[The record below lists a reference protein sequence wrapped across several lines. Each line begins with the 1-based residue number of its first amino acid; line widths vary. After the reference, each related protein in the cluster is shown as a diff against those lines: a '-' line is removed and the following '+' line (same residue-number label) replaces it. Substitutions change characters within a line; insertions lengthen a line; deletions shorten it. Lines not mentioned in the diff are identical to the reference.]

1 MEIKKFKEFKNG
13 KVYCL
18 KLNDGKLIETTD
30 TFLPFYTKFAI
41 NENTNKL
48 KSNVLG
54 DRNERWMIG
63 VSCMSG
69 CPCHCQFCLVP
80 GTKVLKSDF
89 SLVNIE
95 DIMIGDEVLSNVL
108 TKSSNSVTSYS
119 SSFYR
124 NAKVL
129 NLFKR
134 KYSGDIVTIT
144 TEKGKKLTL
153 TPNHKIAIKNNLYR
167 RKYVNASEIHK
178 GDIIYTFQFENNINL
193 HNNEEWII
201 GWLYGFIK
209 GDGVYTKNT
218 GKQSYK
224 TSVSQSNNLIFY
236 AHEKINQL
244 FGKTSIITEYKYD
257 NENHKTSYR
266 FSFGEKTYNSM
277 MKRVNEVINND
288 NFKKGFISG
297 FWDAEGFSFKNN
309 NIARVCNNDINL
321 LNLFNKFITDLGF
334 KEGKIKD
341 YMPKNNN
348 LVLDTSINRMTFCT
362 FFQPFNDKKNFLKNN
377 VKIKDVCDKDI
388 VKTIEINYYD
398 GFVYN
403 IETSE
408 HTYIA
413 NDVLVH
419 NCATGQMK
427 GYRNLTANEIVEQVE
442 FIINNNPEY
451 NPNISKE
458 FKINY
463 TRMGEPFLNIEN
475 VKKAIEI
482 IDSKYNNVHHYIS
495 TIGVIG
501 SDFSWIKDNI
511 TLQISL
517 HSFNENTR
525 NELIPFK
532 NKMTIE
538 ELGKIRTSSNLKT
551 TVNLTLV
558 DVNDFDINMLKK
570 YFNPKYFFIKLSP
583 LNPNVISDKNHLSGI
598 IHSDNIL

>member
-69 CPCHCQFCLVP
+69 CPCHCQFC
-80 GTKVLKSDF
+80 
-89 SLVNIE
+89 
-95 DIMIGDEVLSNVL
+95 
-108 TKSSNSVTSYS
+108 
-119 SSFYR
+119 
-124 NAKVL
+124 
-129 NLFKR
+129 
-134 KYSGDIVTIT
+134 
-144 TEKGKKLTL
+144 
-153 TPNHKIAIKNNLYR
+153 
-167 RKYVNASEIHK
+167 AS
-178 GDIIYTFQFENNINL
+178 
-193 HNNEEWII
+193 
-201 GWLYGFIK
+201 
-209 GDGVYTKNT
+209 
-218 GKQSYK
+218 
-224 TSVSQSNNLIFY
+224 
-236 AHEKINQL
+236 
-244 FGKTSIITEYKYD
+244 
-257 NENHKTSYR
+257 
-266 FSFGEKTYNSM
+266 
-277 MKRVNEVINND
+277 
-288 NFKKGFISG
+288 
-297 FWDAEGFSFKNN
+297 
-309 NIARVCNNDINL
+309 
-321 LNLFNKFITDLGF
+321 
-334 KEGKIKD
+334 
-341 YMPKNNN
+341 
-348 LVLDTSINRMTFCT
+348 
-362 FFQPFNDKKNFLKNN
+362 
-377 VKIKDVCDKDI
+377 
-388 VKTIEINYYD
+388 
-398 GFVYN
+398 
-403 IETSE
+403 
-408 HTYIA
+408 
-413 NDVLVH
+413 
-419 NCATGQMK
+419 GQMK

-451 NPNISKE
+451 SPNISKE

-463 TRMGEPFLNIEN
+463 TRMGEPFLNVEN

-495 TIGVIG
+495 TIGVKG
-501 SDFSWIKDNI
+501 SDYSWIKDNI

-517 HSFNENTR
+517 HSLNENTR

-570 YFNPKYFFIKLSP
+570 YFDPKYFFIKLSP
-583 LNPNVISDKNHLSGI
+583 LNPNVISDKNHLSGV